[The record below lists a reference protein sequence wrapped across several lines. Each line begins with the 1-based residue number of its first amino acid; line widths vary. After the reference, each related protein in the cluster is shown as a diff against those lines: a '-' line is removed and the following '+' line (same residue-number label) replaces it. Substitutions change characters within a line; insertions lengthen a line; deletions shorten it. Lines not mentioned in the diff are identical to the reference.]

1 MTVIHQPLV
10 QRWLQDHCESSVRVQ
25 GGLVIAAGV
34 GAASALPVAEWPA
47 AGGMTTALTAAAQA
61 ALQRARAVVVA
72 PAVVADNSLHNRVL
86 SVPLRQGNRS
96 LGAVALAVQA
106 DNAQEVDALFKA
118 LEGASLGLDA
128 SLFGAPLTRAVYVDD
143 ETADDETA
151 APNTHAGAPDP
162 APNGVHDTAW
172 VWLVLK
178 LQDLFLQ
185 QTSLADAAR
194 VLTTELAPR
203 LGCDSVALATLR
215 DDALHLLAVSN
226 RADVKPQQDAMRLM
240 TAAMQEAVDQGA
252 RVVYP
257 AAPTGPARIV
267 LAHAEMHDHS
277 GQALA
282 SVALVQV
289 GQNTRRCVGALQ
301 AQWRGAT
308 PPTAA
313 QLDLLDRVAS
323 VLAPLLALRE
333 RAEQSALQRSWLW
346 LRGVRQH
353 ATRRHDPLPKL
364 LALAAAA
371 ALAAASFVYV
381 DFRVGASARIEGAVQ
396 RVVAAPIDGFLNKS
410 HVRPGDTV
418 KAGDVLIEMANQ
430 DLLLEERKWEAAL
443 TQHENG
449 FAAALARADR
459 AQFVVSQGK
468 ASEAAAQLELVRQ
481 QLARTQLTAP
491 IDGVVIKGDVSQNL
505 GAPVQRGDALMT
517 LAPAEQY
524 RLIVEVDERDVA
536 HIRAG
541 QKGQLALAAMPADPL
556 GFVVERVTP
565 VSVVRDGRNVFE
577 VQARLNAAT
586 TVLRPGLQGVA
597 KIDAGQASTLWIWGH
612 HAWDWLRLSVWSWA
626 P

>member
-1 MTVIHQPLV
+1 MTVIHQPRV

-34 GAASALPVAEWPA
+34 GAAPALPVAEWPA
-47 AGGMTTALTAAAQA
+47 TGGMTTPLTAAAQA

-72 PAVVADNSLHNRVL
+72 PAVVAEDSPHNRLL
-86 SVPLRQGNRS
+86 SVPLRQGERT

-106 DNAQEVDALFKA
+106 DNPQEVDALFKA
-118 LEGASLGLDA
+118 LQGASLGLDA
-128 SLFGAPLTRAVYVDD
+128 SLFDAPLAHDLQASD
-143 ETADDETA
+143 EGA
-151 APNTHAGAPDP
+151 APSADRGASD
-162 APNGVHDTAW
+162 AA
-172 VWLVLK
+172 LVLH
-178 LQDLFLQ
+178 LQDLFLRQ
-185 QTSLADAAR
+185 GSLAEAAR

-203 LGCDSVALATLR
+203 LGCESVALATLR
-215 DDALHLLAVSN
+215 DHTLQLLAVSN

-252 RVVYP
+252 HVVYP

-267 LAHAEMHDHS
+267 LAHAEMHEHS

-289 GQNTRRCVGALQ
+289 ANDVRRSVGALQ

-313 QLDLLDRVAS
+313 QLNLLDSLAR

-333 RAEQSALQRSWLW
+333 SAEQSAVQRAGLW
-346 LRGVRQH
+346 LRGARQQ

-364 LALAAAA
+364 TALAAAA

-418 KAGDVLIEMANQ
+418 KAGDVLIEMADQ
-430 DLLLEERKWEAAL
+430 DLLLEARKWEAAL

-468 ASEAAAQLELVRQ
+468 ASEATAQLELVRQ
-481 QLARTQLTAP
+481 QLARTKLTAP
-491 IDGVVIKGDVSQNL
+491 IDGVVIKGDISQNL

-577 VQARLNAAT
+577 VEARLNTAT

-612 HAWDWLRLSVWSWA
+612 HAWDWLRLSLWSWA

>member
-34 GAASALPVAEWPA
+34 GAAPALPVAEWPLT
-47 AGGMTTALTAAAQA
+47 GGMTTPLTAAAQA

-72 PAVVADNSLHNRVL
+72 PAVAADDSPHNRVL
-86 SVPLRQGNRS
+86 SVPLRQGDRT

-128 SLFGAPLTRAVYVDD
+128 SLFEAPLPRAVQ
-143 ETADDETA
+143 ADDDGA
-151 APNTHAGAPDP
+151 APSTDAGAND
-162 APNGVHDTAW
+162 AAMV
-172 VWLVLK
+172 VLVLK

-185 QTSLADAAR
+185 QTSLAAAAR
-194 VLTTELAPR
+194 VLTTELAPC
-203 LGCDSVALATLR
+203 LGCESVALATLR

-257 AAPTGPARIV
+257 AAPSGPARIV
-267 LAHAEMHDHS
+267 LAHAEMHDHG

-282 SVALVQV
+282 SVALVQ
-289 GQNTRRCVGALQ
+289 GGSPTRRSVGALQ

-313 QLDLLDRVAS
+313 QLHLLDSVAS

-333 RAEQSALQRSWLW
+333 RAEQSALQRTWLW
-346 LRGVRQH
+346 LRGARQQ

-371 ALAAASFVYV
+371 AFAAASFVYV
-381 DFRVGASARIEGAVQ
+381 DYRVGATARIEGAVQ

-491 IDGVVIKGDVSQNL
+491 IDGVVIKGDISQNL

-524 RLIVEVDERDVA
+524 RLIVAVDERDVA
-536 HIRAG
+536 HIRPG
-541 QKGQLALAAMPADPL
+541 QRGQLALAALPADPL

-577 VQARLNAAT
+577 VEARLNTAT

-612 HAWDWLRLSVWSWA
+612 HAWDWLRLSLWSWA